1 MFMAGC
7 LLSWALIGTDPVRR
21 RPAGQVRVIVLVVAA
36 AGHDFLSK
44 FMYAR
49 DLPFSAGSLAARH
62 FGAELMYYGGT
73 LVDVALAVI
82 LMTQWYQSRGRA
94 LHREQGRSVHRAT
107 AGPSRHH

>member
-1 MFMAGC
+1 M
-7 LLSWALIGTDPVRR
+7 
-21 RPAGQVRVIVLVVAA
+21 IVLVVAA

-49 DLPFSAGSLAARH
+49 DLPFSGGSLEARH

-82 LMTQWYQSRGRA
+82 LMTQWYQSTGRA
-94 LHREQGRSVHRAT
+94 LHREQRRSVHRAT
-107 AGPSRHH
+107 AGPSRHR